1 MSPLS
6 MIRRATK
13 RNQAL
18 SAAQMA
24 HLRHTAY
31 RGVDTSA
38 HQAPTS
44 KDTFH
49 GSLVYRGVDY
59 VK

>member
-1 MSPLS
+1 MSALQ
-6 MIRRATK
+6 MIKRATQ

-31 RGVDTSA
+31 RGIDTSA
-38 HQAPTS
+38 HQPPITRERQQL
-44 KDTFH
+44 T
-49 GSLVYRGVDY
+49 YRGLKYDH
-59 VK
+59 